1 MILCD
6 LDDFAEDSRSL
17 ADLRRLDE
25 LRAVIPTFKA
35 TLFTIGGRCSKGFIA
50 DIKASRPWL
59 DLVPHGWMHQTNREC
74 EQWNADVCRQA
85 LAASR
90 ALGLTTRGFK
100 APGWQISDGCYQSLL
115 EEGYWVADQYYNDA
129 RRPDGLKSY
138 CLDASG
144 VAAFTTFIGV
154 DEQGWKRHRVT
165 AVATQIHGHIGHLNG
180 RNENALEIIAPRILA
195 AAEHDTDFR
204 FISEVME

>member
-1 MILCD
+1 MIIVD
-6 LDDFAEDSRSL
+6 LDDLAEDSRSI

-35 TLFTIGGRCSKGFIA
+35 TLFTIGGRCSGRFIA

-59 DLVPHGWMHQTNREC
+59 ELVAHGWMHQTNREC
-74 EQWNADVCRQA
+74 QEWNADVCHQA
-85 LAASR
+85 LAASH

-100 APGWQISDGCYQSLL
+100 APGWQISDGCYQALL
-115 EEGYWVADQYYNDA
+115 DEGYWVADQHYNDE

-144 VAAFTTFIGV
+144 VAAFTTFLGV
-154 DEQGWKRHRVT
+154 DETGWKRHMVT
-165 AVATQIHGHIGHLNG
+165 AVAIQIHGHIGHLNG
-180 RNENALEIIAPRILA
+180 HNANAIEIIAPQILA
-195 AAEHDTDFR
+195 AAQRDTDFR